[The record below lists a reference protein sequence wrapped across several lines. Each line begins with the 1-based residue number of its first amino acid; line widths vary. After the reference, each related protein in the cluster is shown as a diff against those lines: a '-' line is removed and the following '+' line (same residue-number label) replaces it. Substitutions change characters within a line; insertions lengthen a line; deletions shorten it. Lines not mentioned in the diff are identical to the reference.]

1 MGGDPPQG
9 PKKVA
14 RRLGPIESLAARRQR
29 SVQPMDLTAAAIHF
43 QQAKVA
49 AGVQTRVA
57 RQVLDMQ
64 EFQGAAVVRLIDAA
78 AGVTAQAGD
87 ALVAAAIGLGREID
101 TYG

>member
-1 MGGDPPQG
+1 M
-9 PKKVA
+9 
-14 RRLGPIESLAARRQR
+14 
-29 SVQPMDLTAAAIHF
+29 
-43 QQAKVA
+43 A

-57 RQVLDMQ
+57 RKVLDMQ